1 MDLRAGLKA
10 ESLGASDM
18 SQHNDLYEESGN
30 SAAVECLG
38 LTFHDENARR
48 EHFLKLLAEKL
59 RDPTFRKQDGF
70 PEGADD
76 AILFMSDP
84 PYYTACPNPW
94 LADFVAHYG
103 RPYDPAERY
112 VREPMAIDVSEGKT
126 DPIYKAHSYHTKVPH
141 LAIVP
146 SILHFTEPGDI
157 VLDGFAGSGMTGV
170 AAQWCGTAPT
180 QYRHKL
186 ENEWRKAGM
195 PAPKWG
201 ARRLVLNDLSPAA
214 TFIGANYNLPF
225 DVDVFAKAGKQLLR
239 EVERE
244 IGWMYETLHT
254 DGKTK
259 GRIEFTV
266 WSEIFTCPECAGE
279 VNFIEEALDDDN
291 RTRDSF
297 PCPHC
302 GATLNKDKLDRV
314 METRIDPATNE
325 PWQKVKFE
333 PSFIT
338 YSIGKKKYQK
348 KLDQHDL
355 DTLAKIEALPLPS
368 GMPTTR
374 FPIEHMY
381 HGSRIAP
388 KGFSSVHHFFLPRAA
403 HSMALLWRTARNCPD
418 ERTRAILLFMV
429 EQSIWG
435 FSVLNRYSPSHFSQ
449 VNRALNGVYYVASQ
463 HAECSP
469 WYNLTGKLDR
479 LEKAFR
485 GYRTGG
491 KAAIISTGTAASLSL
506 SDASIDYVFTDPPFG
521 ENIYYADL
529 NFLVEAWHGVTTD
542 SRPEAIMDKFKD
554 KALPE
559 YQHLMQR
566 CFAEYYR
573 VLKPGRWMT
582 VVFSN
587 SKASV
592 WNAIQVSLQQAGFV
606 VAEVTALDKV
616 QGSYRQ
622 VTSTTAVK
630 QDLVISAYKPNGGL
644 EQRLAER
651 GAAPESAWDFVQTH
665 LRQLSVS
672 KSKNGVLEFVVER
685 DPRRIYDRMV
695 AWFVRHDVPVPLST
709 EEFLDGLRSRFPE
722 RDGMAFLPEQIPEYD
737 RKRAQVAQAP
747 QIEMF
752 VADERSAIDW
762 LTDFLRKRPS
772 TYQEVHPEFTTQLGA
787 GWKKHETRPELSSL
801 LEDNFL
807 RYDASGDVPSQI
819 HNYLSTNFHDLR
831 NLEKSDPRLKAK
843 ARDRWFVPDPTKA
856 QDLEKKRE
864 KALLKEFDSYRS
876 APGRRLKEFR
886 LEVLRAGFKSSW
898 AARDFKTIIAIA
910 QKVPEEALQEDEKL
924 LFWYDS
930 ALTRMEANA

>member
-1 MDLRAGLKA
+1 MTDLIQNLAK
-10 ESLGASDM
+10 
-18 SQHNDLYEESGN
+18 SGG
-30 SAAVECLG
+30 SVECLG
-38 LTFHDENARR
+38 MTFPSEDARR
-48 EHFLKLLAEKL
+48 DHFRNLLAEKL
-59 RDPTFRKQDGF
+59 KDPAFRAQEGF
-70 PEGADD
+70 PRGTDE
-76 AILFMSDP
+76 AILAMSDP

-94 LADFVAHYG
+94 LAEFVTHYG
-103 RPYDPAERY
+103 RPYDAAEKY
-112 VREPMAIDVSEGKT
+112 AREPMAIDVSEGKT

-146 SILHFTEPGDI
+146 SILHYTEPGDI

-170 AAQWCGTAPT
+170 AAQWCGTAPAA
-180 QYRHKL
+180 YRHKL
-186 ENEWRKAGM
+186 EMEWKKAGT

-201 ARRLVLNDLSPAA
+201 ARRVVLNDLSPAA
-214 TFIGANYNLPF
+214 TFIGANYNRPF
-225 DVDVFAKAGKQLLR
+225 DLDSFAKAGKQLLR
-239 EVERE
+239 DVERE
-244 IGWMYETLHT
+244 IGWMYETLHS

-279 VNFIEEALDDDN
+279 VNFIDEALDEDN

-302 GATLNKDKLDRV
+302 GANLNKDKLDRV
-314 METRIDPATNE
+314 METRIDPATGA
-325 PWQKVKFE
+325 PGQKVKFK

-338 YSIGKKKYQK
+338 YSVGTKKYQK
-348 KLDQHDL
+348 KLDQNDL
-355 DTLAKIEALPLPS
+355 DVLTRIEALPLPAD
-368 GMPTTR
+368 MPTVR
-374 FPIEHMY
+374 FPIEQMY

-388 KGFSSVHHFFLPRAA
+388 KGFSNVHHFFLSRAA
-403 HSMALLWRTARNCPD
+403 QGMGQLWNMANAFTEA
-418 ERTRAILLFMV
+418 RTRSMLLYFV
-429 EQSIWG
+429 EQAIWG
-435 FSVLNRYSPSHFSQ
+435 MSVLARYAPTHFSQ
-449 VNRALNGVYYVASQ
+449 VNQYLNGVYYVGSQ
-463 HAECSP
+463 IAECSP
-469 WYNLTGKLDR
+469 WYILDGKLSR

-485 GYRTGG
+485 GYRTDRR
-491 KAAIISTGTAASLSL
+491 AAAVSTGTAAKLPL
-506 SDASIDYVFTDPPFG
+506 ADASIDYVFTDPPFG

-566 CFAEYYR
+566 CFTEYYR

-651 GAAPESAWDFVQTH
+651 GAAPDSAWDFVQTH

-672 KSKNGVLEFVVER
+672 KTKNGVLEFVVER

-722 RDGMAFLPEQIPEYD
+722 RDGMVFLPDQIPEYD
-737 RKRAQVAQAP
+737 RKRAQAAQPP
-747 QIEMF
+747 QMEMF

-787 GWKKHETRPELSSL
+787 GWKKHETRPELSAL

-807 RYDASGDVPSQI
+807 RYDATGDVPSQI

-831 NLEKSDPRLKAK
+831 NLEKTDPRLKGKAK
-843 ARDRWFVPDPTKA
+843 DRWFVPDPNKA

-864 KALLKEFDSYRS
+864 KALLKEFDEYRNT
-876 APGRRLKEFR
+876 PGRKLKEFR
-886 LEVLRAGFKSSW
+886 LEVLRAGFK
-898 AARDFKTIIAIA
+898 AAWSNKDYQTIVSIAN
-910 QKVPEEALQEDEKL
+910 KVPEDALQEDEKL

-930 ALTRMEANA
+930 ALTRTGG